1 MTYLVAF
8 LGNPGKQYEKTRH
21 NVARRLLDPVER
33 YWMPGWQQKFHGR
46 FAQVTVGGGGGEG
59 SRGGSARASGAAS
72 GPASAP
78 AAGPAGEPASAI
90 LLVPETYMN
99 RSGESVQPCAKY
111 FRIPDARIIVVHDD
125 TEMDFGLIGMKFGGG
140 LGGNNGL
147 KSVAERLGTR
157 DFYRLRIGVSRP
169 RHGSLSSHV
178 LGKFAPEEESALPGV
193 IDQAFELLETALRQ
207 GPAVA
212 GHIVP

>member
-21 NVARRLLDPVER
+21 NVAQRLLEPVER
-33 YWMPGWQQKFHGR
+33 YWVPSWQQKFHGR
-46 FAQVTVGGGGGEG
+46 FAQVTVG
-59 SRGGSARASGAAS
+59 SRGGRGGTTASEPAPAG
-72 GPASAP
+72 GPAT
-78 AAGPAGEPASAI
+78 AI

-111 FRIPDARIIVVHDD
+111 FRVPDARILVVHDD
-125 TEMDFGLIGMKFGGG
+125 TEMDFGVIGMKFGGG

-178 LGKFAPEEESALPGV
+178 LGKFTSEEESALPGV
-193 IDQAFELLETALRQ
+193 INQAFELLETAVRQ
-207 GPAVA
+207 GPAVT
-212 GHIVP
+212 GHIVT